1 MPYGILS
8 ILLCVLFGFII
19 YVAEIKAFRLI
30 NTEEMGYALSV
41 LPDRLS
47 LIKHIL
53 GELAYHEHR
62 GTGDKKLRAYK

>member
-8 ILLCVLFGFII
+8 ILVCVLFGLII
-19 YVAEIKAFRLI
+19 YVVEIKAFRLI

-47 LIKHIL
+47 MIKHII
-53 GELAYHEHR
+53 GSLAYHEK
-62 GTGDKKLRAYK
+62 GILGDKKLRAYK